1 MIGAPR
7 PVKRRAAGLDRQS
20 DGRLAPRGRG
30 LSAGDVTTAPATGP
44 ALPRSL
50 GPAGLLPQMAA
61 LAVVAFAPVEW
72 SFAGV
77 TGAQFYAAAILSFLG
92 GIWWGIATG
101 AERAPGWLWIA
112 AVLPSLWA
120 AGWLFTL
127 QWGWN
132 RAVLLGLGSG
142 LLAALAV
149 DRALLRLEL
158 MPRWLWHLRVRLS
171 VWLAILTGAIALIGP
186 MS

>member
-1 MIGAPR
+1 M
-7 PVKRRAAGLDRQS
+7 
-20 DGRLAPRGRG
+20 
-30 LSAGDVTTAPATGP
+30 TAP
-44 ALPRSL
+44 ALPRLL
-50 GPAGLLPQMAA
+50 GPAGLLPQMLA

-92 GIWWGIATG
+92 GVWWGLATA

-112 AVLPSLWA
+112 SIVPSLWA

-132 RAVLLGLGSG
+132 RAVLLALAAG

-149 DRALLRLEL
+149 DRALVRSGL
-158 MPRWLWHLRVRLS
+158 MPQWLWHLRLRLS
-171 VWLAILTGAIALIGP
+171 VWLAILSGAIALVG
-186 MS
+186 